1 MGKLERQGLIE
12 RVDKDQ
18 KLTEDLIKSA
28 KNDLQAAEDNVKIN
42 HPDWALAISYHAMLS
57 AGMALMAAKG
67 FRASGDS
74 HHLSVV
80 KFCAEVFP
88 AESIQLVSSFNK
100 YRVRRNDII
109 YGEAKDSV
117 GEDEALRVIA
127 RAKEFVKKVN
137 ELLGCEML

>member
-1 MGKLERQGLIE
+1 MDLGKLERQGLIE
-12 RVDKDQ
+12 KVSKDQ
-18 KLTEDLIKSA
+18 KLAGELVKSA
-28 KNDLQAAEDNVKIN
+28 KNDLQASEDNLRIN

-88 AESIQLVSSFNK
+88 AESAQLVSSFNK

-127 RAKEFVKKVN
+127 RAKEFVKKV
-137 ELLGCEML
+137 EEMLAG